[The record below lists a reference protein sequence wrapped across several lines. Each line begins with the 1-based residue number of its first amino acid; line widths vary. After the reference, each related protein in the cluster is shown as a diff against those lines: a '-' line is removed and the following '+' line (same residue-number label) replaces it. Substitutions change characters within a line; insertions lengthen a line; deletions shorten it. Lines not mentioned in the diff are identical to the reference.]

1 MKETFKLIKSI
12 SIDIL
17 LLYKKFLHWNIS
29 KFIIFIASTAL
40 SFIMALPF
48 IILIL
53 SMYYWLNLWE
63 YLNWFNSWFLEFLA
77 LMWNRPFV
85 FVILMLLSIMLIF
98 AALFGYS
105 YRRILFIKLNLS
117 YLDWN
122 NLWYLKNS
130 YFDIKLI
137 WQYLQ
142 VIALVALFLAIPV
155 LVFFIVFFILF
166 FIFWWASWVEV
177 MIRSSQFNIFTILI
191 LLLLIVCFSSFIY
204 LSYRLYFA
212 VIMFVDEKN
221 YDTFKWPKFYIKE
234 SYLKTKNMSGFM
246 KFVTVFILLSIVVL
260 PLGNVQ
266 DYFSKSLKEVRA
278 YIEFSQLWEV
288 EKSEVEKN
296 QNYQFI
302 DSLKEKYSW
311 YSDENLKSIEITY
324 FYFNYLF
331 VIINFLIIFW
341 VLEMTY
347 ISFYK
352 HEIMKK
358 KWILSMFS

>member
-53 SMYYWLNLWE
+53 SMYYGLNLGE
-63 YLNWFNSWFLEFLA
+63 YLNGFNSGFLEFLA
-77 LMWNRPFV
+77 LMGNRPFV

-117 YLDWN
+117 YLDGN
-122 NLWYLKNS
+122 NLGYLKNS

-166 FIFWWASWVEV
+166 FIFGGASGVEV

-221 YDTFKWPKFYIKE
+221 YDTFKGPKFYIKE

-278 YIEFSQLWEV
+278 YIEFSQLGEV

-302 DSLKEKYSW
+302 DSLKEKYSG

-331 VIINFLIIFW
+331 VIINFLIIFG

-358 KWILSMFS
+358 KGILSMFS